1 MQITILQNSDES
13 FYQAIEE
20 ALGWA
25 NSLYVGVAYA
35 SYGAFNFLKSRFES
49 FLRSNG
55 KLRAL
60 FDIEEFI
67 TEKKL
72 IEELATIPGD
82 SECKVFIKPKNS
94 HPFLRGHY
102 HPKFYLFY
110 NDEYYRVIIGS
121 SNFTLGGIKYN
132 IECNLSIYG
141 QQDHLFFE
149 FYNFF
154 SELWSAEYAINVLN
168 HGDLLDA
175 YQQVFTKNVKET
187 ESKNKRL
194 QRLRKKIQTKAD
206 HIIKSKK
213 DILNE
218 EFAYLLGLISGNSKI
233 DFRKRKV
240 VIDLQRG
247 LANKGKEYEG
257 YYYNPDI
264 SDYKISQYDA
274 HKKDVDR
281 ITENVSLLI
290 KHLGTNDRLST
301 NHAGGYHFQIIL
313 EFDKN
318 SVILKE
324 LKTLDIPISKS
335 KVAAF
340 VPKSILESNDKK
352 LIGSFIKG
360 YCDLR
365 SRISVGDGI
374 YSNVNGKRVYSLLRM
389 GISFPHNA
397 DELLDDFQILLKKIG
412 LEEGV
417 HVTDPS
423 RRSRENL
430 IRIDV
435 RNVPYEL
442 LGTHW
447 RRIFLKDF
455 VQYMIRKSQKNN
467 PNSA

>member
-1 MQITILQNSDES
+1 MQIVILQNSDES
-13 FYQAIEE
+13 FYKAVEE
-20 ALGWA
+20 ALEWA
-25 NSLYVGVAYA
+25 DSIYLGIAYA
-35 SYGAFNFLKSRFES
+35 SYGAFNTLRNRFEL
-49 FLRSNG
+49 FLRRNG

-82 SECKVFIKPKNS
+82 SECKVFIKAKGNDQ
-94 HPFLRGHY
+94 FLRGHY
-102 HPKFYLFY
+102 HPKFYLFH
-110 NDEYYRVIIGS
+110 NDEYYRIIIGS
-121 SNFTLGGIKYN
+121 SNFTLGGIKHN

-141 QQDHLFFE
+141 QQDDLFIE
-149 FYNFF
+149 CCNFF
-154 SELWSAEYAINVLN
+154 NELWTAEYSINVLN

-175 YQQVFTKNVKET
+175 YQQVFTKNIKET

-206 HIIKSKK
+206 DIIKSKK

-233 DFRKRKV
+233 DFRKRKL

-247 LANKGKEYEG
+247 LANRGKEYEG
-257 YYYNPDI
+257 HYYNPDI

-274 HKKDVDR
+274 HKKDMDR
-281 ITENVSLLI
+281 IGENLILLI
-290 KHLGTNDRLST
+290 KRLDTKDRRFS
-301 NHAGGYHFQIIL
+301 NHVGGYHFQIIL
-313 EFDKN
+313 EFDKD
-318 SVILKE
+318 SIILNE
-324 LKTLDIPISKS
+324 LQILNIPTSRN
-335 KVAAF
+335 KVVPF
-340 VPKSILESNDKK
+340 VPKNILESNDKK
-352 LIGSFIKG
+352 LIISFIKG
-360 YCDLR
+360 YCDLK
-365 SRISVGDGI
+365 SRISVSDGI
-374 YSNVNGKRVYSLLRM
+374 YSTEKGKRVFSLLRM
-389 GISFPHNA
+389 GISFPHHTG
-397 DELLDDFQILLKKIG
+397 ELLDDFLVLLKKIG

-455 VQYMIRKSQKNN
+455 VQYMKTKSLKNN
-467 PNSA
+467 PN